1 MPPQPEWVPRRA
13 RGKSRP
19 DPTAAA
25 VRVER
30 RRSLILTAA
39 LATVLLGLFGYTLDG
54 SLRTSRATDAHLRSL
69 ALDALFSEARNGIAL
84 EEAHLRYYQVEPSL
98 PVRLRFVQTAGAVTT
113 ALERAARDR
122 TPGSVEGHAAA
133 GGLLAEQRAYRELAD
148 RLIDLLD
155 GANPD
160 AARLD
165 RQELAPAYITLQA
178 GVEQVSQS
186 FHIAAAREATE
197 MSRAQSRMFLGT
209 TIGFL
214 LGLTLVAMIWRLV
227 LGYQRRLVAHAA
239 ASQEMALRDPLTG
252 LPNRAYFTRRLRE
265 AVDAAQHDPNRQLA
279 LMILDLNGFKAV
291 NDTLGH
297 QAGDQLL
304 EAAGQRLRDA
314 VRADAIVAR
323 LGGDE
328 FAVLLPHV
336 EDGPQ
341 VKLVADRINDVLR
354 SDFRLTAG
362 PAAVSGSVGVATGF
376 ASGDTDELVRNADT
390 AMYRAKAGGG
400 GVAYY
405 DPNTDLHTPDRMGL
419 FSELRALL
427 DSGDPWVRL
436 ALHYQPQ
443 MRISDGSVSA
453 VEALVRWHHSTGLLM
468 PEEFLPLAE
477 ARGLEIP
484 LTYHLLGAA
493 ADQAVRWYRG
503 GSPKVV
509 SVNVSPRCLL
519 DEGFV
524 PRVREIVDGLP
535 PRLLRLEITESSVMT
550 DPERAV
556 AALHEVHEM
565 GVLISVDDY
574 GTGFSSMSQLKRLP
588 ADELKI
594 DRAFVRD
601 ITSDTGDEVLVRS
614 TIALAHDLG
623 MSTVAEGVE
632 DLAALALL
640 GELGCDYAQGYAIS
654 PAVPAAELPEACR
667 RAEARVRQFTR
678 HRQAITSR

>member
-1 MPPQPEWVPRRA
+1 
-13 RGKSRP
+13 
-19 DPTAAA
+19 
-25 VRVER
+25 
-30 RRSLILTAA
+30 
-39 LATVLLGLFGYTLDG
+39 
-54 SLRTSRATDAHLRSL
+54 
-69 ALDALFSEARNGIAL
+69 
-84 EEAHLRYYQVEPSL
+84 
-98 PVRLRFVQTAGAVTT
+98 
-113 ALERAARDR
+113 
-122 TPGSVEGHAAA
+122 
-133 GGLLAEQRAYRELAD
+133 
-148 RLIDLLD
+148 
-155 GANPD
+155 
-160 AARLD
+160 
-165 RQELAPAYITLQA
+165 
-178 GVEQVSQS
+178 
-186 FHIAAAREATE
+186 
-197 MSRAQSRMFLGT
+197 
-209 TIGFL
+209 
-214 LGLTLVAMIWRLV
+214 
-227 LGYQRRLVAHAA
+227 
-239 ASQEMALRDPLTG
+239 
-252 LPNRAYFTRRLRE
+252 
-265 AVDAAQHDPNRQLA
+265 
-279 LMILDLNGFKAV
+279 
-291 NDTLGH
+291 
-297 QAGDQLL
+297 LL

-362 PAAVSGSVGVATGF
+362 PAAVSGSIGVATGF

-427 DSGDPWVRL
+427 DSGDPWVQL

-535 PRLLRLEITESSVMT
+535 
-550 DPERAV
+550 
-556 AALHEVHEM
+556 
-565 GVLISVDDY
+565 
-574 GTGFSSMSQLKRLP
+574 RLP